1 MNLQPFAVLEIKP
14 LRPTQN
20 NPVETGEI
28 IFSSS
33 SPDQPVGQEQIQKTY
48 LEDETQCM
56 RKLLDIARLPGEQSK
71 QVREKAA
78 ALVMA
83 VRANRKRKGG
93 LDAFLKKYDLSSQE
107 GVVLM
112 CLAEALLRVPD
123 ADTADRLIA
132 DKLATGNWQEHMG
145 TSDSVFVN
153 ASTWGLML
161 TGKLIRPDE
170 LSVDNPANF
179 VSRMITRMG
188 EPVVRASLR
197 QAMKIMG
204 HQFVMGRN
212 ISEAVRRSLKEENR
226 IFRYSFDM
234 LGEAA
239 LTSADALRYLQ
250 AYSKA
255 IATLG
260 EMVGEGGEM
269 EDLPSISVKLSALF
283 PRYELSQRGRV
294 LDQLTPRL
302 KDLAL
307 QARAAGIAL
316 TVDAEEADRLQ
327 LSLEIIERVYRDPEL
342 DGWGGLGLA
351 VQAYQKRSLE
361 VVRWLCRM
369 SSEVGQ
375 TLCVRLVKGAYWDTE
390 IKRAQEQGLS
400 AYPVFTRKQNT
411 DVAYLACARTLL
423 EQGEF
428 IYPQF
433 ATHNA
438 HTVASI
444 ISIAGERKFEFQ
456 RLHGMGEELYDEIVP
471 ADRLHLPCRVYA
483 PVGRHEDL
491 LPYLVRRLLE
501 NGANT
506 SFVHRL
512 VDENAPIAELVEDP
526 VLQVDALEQIP
537 HPQIRLPQHMFGKER
552 QNSTGVNLADP
563 LQLQRLSGAIAE
575 ALSMQWEAAPIVD
588 GVVTRAAAQAV
599 YDPADRR
606 RQVGLVVDASEDQV
620 DQAITCACR
629 AQRGWN
635 STPAARRA
643 EILDKTADLFDEHMA
658 ELMALCVREAG
669 KSLPDTVSEWREAVD
684 FLRFYAARC
693 RQDFSGQSRLPGPTG
708 ELNQI
713 SLHGRGVF
721 VCISPWNFPLAIFT
735 GQVAAALAAGNAV
748 LAKPAEQTPLVA
760 ALVVRLFHKA
770 GVPGSVLHF
779 LPGEGASVGARAV
792 ADPRVAGVAFTGSTE
807 TARLINQ
814 AMAARPG
821 PIGTLIAETGGQNA
835 MIVDNSALPEQV
847 VKDVVISAFN
857 SAGQRCSALR
867 VLFLQKEIAPRVIEL
882 LTGCMDELVIGD
894 AALLAT
900 DVGPVIDR
908 HALGILEQ
916 HVSMMTEKGRVI
928 HRCKMPE
935 DVAHGSFLAPVAVE
949 IDDISLLD
957 KEVFGPVLH
966 IVRYEG
972 SQLDQVLEQI
982 NQTGYGLTL
991 GVHSRIDGTARYIN
1005 RRVQVGNVY
1014 VNRNMVG
1021 AVVGVQPFGG
1031 CGLSGTGPKA
1041 GGPHYLHRFA
1051 TERTLTINTA
1061 AVGGDTSLLSLS
1073 SESQV

>member
-1 MNLQPFAVLEIKP
+1 MH
-14 LRPTQN
+14 PTQHAS
-20 NPVETGEI
+20 VDAGEI

-33 SPDQPVGQEQIQKTY
+33 APEQPDSQLPIQEKY
-48 LEDETQCM
+48 LEDETLCIN
-56 RKLLDIARLPGEQSK
+56 RLLDIARLTEAQSR
-71 QVREKAA
+71 QVQETAA
-78 ALVMA
+78 ALVTA
-83 VRANRKRKGG
+83 VRSNRKRKGG

-123 ADTADRLIA
+123 AETADKLIA
-132 DKLATGNWQEHMG
+132 DKLSTGKWQEHVG
-145 TSDSVFVN
+145 TSDSMFVN

-161 TGKLIRPDE
+161 TGKLVRPE
-170 LSVDNPANF
+170 EVAMENPANF
-179 VSRMITRMG
+179 LSRLMSRMG

-212 ISEAVRRSLKEENR
+212 ITEAMKRSQKEDNR

-239 LTSADALRYLQ
+239 LTSADARRYLQ
-250 AYSKA
+250 AYSDA
-255 IATLG
+255 ITTLG
-260 EMVGEGGEM
+260 GMVDKSAKI

-283 PRYELSQRGRV
+283 PRYELAQRRRV
-294 LDQLTPRL
+294 LEELTPRL

-307 QARAAGIAL
+307 QARDAGIAL

-327 LSLEIIERVYRDPEL
+327 LSLEVIERVYRDPDL
-342 DGWGGLGLA
+342 AGWNGFGLA

-361 VVRWLCRM
+361 VVRWLCRL
-369 SSEVGQ
+369 SSEVGR
-375 TLCVRLVKGAYWDTE
+375 TICVRLVKGAYWDTE
-390 IKRAQEQGLS
+390 IKRSQEQGLAS
-400 AYPVFTRKQNT
+400 YPVFTRKPNT
-411 DVAYLACARTLL
+411 DVAYLACARVLL
-423 EQGEF
+423 EEGDK

-444 ISIAGERKFEFQ
+444 LSMAGEREFEFQ

-471 ADRLHLPCRVYA
+471 ADRLNLPCRVYA
-483 PVGRHEDL
+483 PVGKHEDL

-506 SFVHRL
+506 SFVHRI
-512 VDENAPIAELVEDP
+512 VDESAPISDLVADP
-526 VLQVDALEQIP
+526 VAQVEAFEQIP
-537 HPQIRLPQHMFGKER
+537 HPHIRLPADMFAPQR
-552 QNSTGVNLADP
+552 ANSAGLNLADP
-563 LQLQRLSGAIAE
+563 LALKQLSLAMHNSLTSQKEAGPVVNGVTSRATAHAI
-575 ALSMQWEAAPIVD
+575 
-588 GVVTRAAAQAV
+588 
-599 YDPADRR
+599 YDPSDRR
-606 RQVGLVVDASEDQV
+606 RQIGSVADATPEHV
-620 DQAITCACR
+620 DQAITAACA
-629 AQRGWN
+629 AQPGWN
-635 STPAARRA
+635 KTPAARRA
-643 EILDKTADLFDEHMA
+643 EILEKTADLFQEHMH
-658 ELMALCVREAG
+658 ELMALCIREAG

-684 FLRFYAARC
+684 FLRYYAARC
-693 RQDFSGQSRLPGPTG
+693 RAEFAGEERLPGPTG
-708 ELNQI
+708 ELNQL
-713 SLHGRGVF
+713 SLHGRGTF

-748 LAKPAEQTPLVA
+748 IAKPAEQTPLVA
-760 ALVVRLFHKA
+760 AQVVGLFHQA
-770 GVPGSVLHF
+770 GVPTGVLHF
-779 LPGEGASVGARAV
+779 LPGDGASVGGTAV
-792 ADPRVAGVAFTGSTE
+792 ADPRVAGVAFTGSTD
-807 TARLINQ
+807 TARLINRTL
-814 AMAARPG
+814 AARPG

-835 MIVDNSALPEQV
+835 MIVDSSALPEQV
-847 VKDVVISAFN
+847 VKDVVMSAFN

-867 VLFLQKEIAPRVIEL
+867 VLFLQNEIAPRVIEL
-882 LTGCMDELVIGD
+882 LKGYMQELRVGD
-894 AALLAT
+894 PALLST

-908 HALGILEQ
+908 EALGLLEE
-916 HVSMMTEKGRVI
+916 HVSKMAQMGKII
-928 HRCKMPE
+928 HQCKVPE
-935 DVAHGSFLAPVAVE
+935 ESSHGTFLAPVAVE
-949 IDDISLLD
+949 IDDIGILE

-966 IVRYEG
+966 IVRYKA
-972 SQLDQVLEQI
+972 SDLDKVLESI
-982 NQTGYGLTL
+982 RNTGFGLTL
-991 GVHSRIDGTARYIN
+991 GVHSRIDGMARYVN

-1051 TERTLTINTA
+1051 TERTLSINTA

-1073 SESQV
+1073 ADR